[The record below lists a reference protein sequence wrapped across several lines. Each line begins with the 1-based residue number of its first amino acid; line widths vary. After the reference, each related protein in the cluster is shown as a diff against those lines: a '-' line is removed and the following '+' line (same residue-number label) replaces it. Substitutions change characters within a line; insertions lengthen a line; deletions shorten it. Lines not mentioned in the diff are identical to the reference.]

1 MSAWNR
7 VNLKNAP
14 QGMTSSSQSDRALL
28 WVSNNKDDG
37 EGSLRSA
44 IDQGHELVKQGK
56 AIEIAFTGNFRIK
69 PIQEKCKIYRNMPE
83 QNYIPLCG
91 SDSRSLTAE
100 NYDYTNRTNEHQYTI
115 YGGDW
120 LINNRNTKNITID
133 GSSQKSLGWVRPL
146 FGIQYPSKTGKTSL
160 VPDYSIEPTRVDI
173 SRINLVNNE
182 VKGGA
187 IKGSGG
193 SLATGAAVLHW
204 GGHLTWR
211 DSVIQKNK
219 VSGGIGESGAKGGNG
234 WYRHGFKN
242 SSISRPSTIGYPL
255 LGFDGGGAGGSHIYR
270 STILRN
276 AQCLNGR
283 PCDYW
288 QTWGDGGSDK
298 SYSKWDS
305 RRRSAPGDRGEDA
318 GENFNPIGLAGQ
330 GGGGGAGGG
339 VKNVNQFYERSNPN
353 VWGSGFKG
361 GRGGHGSYGA
371 GGGAGGGGGGNAGT
385 NAASGFNWSTART
398 PSWSPAQPGV
408 GGRGGEWATDGTSG
422 GKPSRQN
429 GGNGGRGGDG
439 AALGSFT
446 SFAIDDEKSS
456 LKLNNV
462 DFIDNQADG
471 GANVGRFRDIF
482 SRNIVVENRDVTL
495 SSGGQLQE
503 STTVASATPV
513 SLNVDHSQTDKTQ
526 VYDASGRFKKLES
539 SPYAPKLILA
549 ASYTKIAGADI
560 ALKEF
565 LINPNEDS
573 VVDLR
578 VYHDQLYTH
587 SGEIIGSENLLKAV
601 NQITN
606 YVYKTPTEAEIRG
619 TRGNT
624 QALYRGTQNT
634 GSFTDGV
641 VSSSIKDF
649 GFAVGGLATED
660 GFLSKMIP
668 KSGIT
673 ALGYLGPAAGVLG
686 FVGEV
691 IFTRL
696 EEDRRIEQEL
706 ASKKLIEE
714 KKQQVKDLIP
724 DEISIEPFKLI
735 DEQTIDILRDFKF
748 GRDQIMF
755 PKSIRPV
762 FAEYSPEGSVYIKA
776 SSKGKGVVDNSAK
789 VIAQIN
795 LPDNDNLLIK
805 GTGNSNEKYFN
816 SLLHLLEFGEG
827 ENKESRYVLSKDTDW
842 NYLWTNDSQY
852 KPITGFANDRVI
864 IDRSKGGSGLA
875 NTDPLTISTFSGDDR
890 ILGDSGKNIIIAGSG
905 SDYIAPGLGEDSVI
919 GGLGFDTVDYIV
931 GNDNPVTITALS
943 NSDVWTVAGV
953 NSQLSLDSSLS
964 NVESLRVPGGSS
976 IDLSNAK
983 APTAIMSSVRDVS
996 NDSVSDASASSESET
1011 SSANSSELEGEA
1023 AYLVATRAGGS
1034 FTGSNHNDV
1043 IYIEFSD
1050 SDLSPNSV
1058 QNTTVKGGAG
1068 TNALVINGFARL
1080 IENETDG
1087 KKYFFE
1093 VSQLS
1098 SDPNE
1103 GKIFSI
1109 VKNDEDKIL
1118 SRTLIFDYENIN
1130 NFAIVDILTDSDDS
1144 NRISYTTYEASADVE
1159 AGTDT
1164 DTDTDTGADTGTDTG
1179 SDTGASADV
1188 FDSVEIMPI
1197 GDLEGW
1203 QNPARKGAGLL
1214 DSQLFDSFETLDSFE
1229 TDNNF
1234 GKIKEYEFRTLTDGD
1249 KKSFSGQPRFGDNNL
1264 ISGDRY
1270 GNLLFGTQARD
1281 KIRSRGGGDTIVG
1294 GNGNDVIRAGNGKDM
1309 IDGGKGRNRLF
1320 GGNGADGFH
1329 LRQNGH
1335 QIISDFEIGKD
1346 YFILNGSMDPR
1357 DFEFED
1363 NGRLIIINDKIVAS
1377 IDLR

>member
-7 VNLKNAP
+7 LNLKNAP

-37 EGSLRSA
+37 REGSLRAA
-44 IDQGHELVKQGK
+44 IDQGHKYAKQGK
-56 AIEIAFTGNFRIK
+56 AIEIAFTGNFSIK
-69 PIQEKCKIYRNMPE
+69 PMQKTH
-83 QNYIPLCG
+83 L
-91 SDSRSLTAE
+91 
-100 NYDYTNRTNEHQYTI
+100 HQYTI
-115 YGGDW
+115 NGGDW
-120 LINNRNTKNITID
+120 LINNRATKNITID
-133 GSSQKSLGWVRPL
+133 GSSQKSLGWVRSL
-146 FGIQYPSKTGKTSL
+146 IGINSPEKMAAG
-160 VPDYSIEPTRVDI
+160 IEPTRVDI
-173 SRINLVNNE
+173 TRINLVNNE

-193 SLATGAAVLHW
+193 TLAAGAAVLHW
-204 GGHLTWR
+204 GGHLTWK

-219 VSGGIGESGAKGGNG
+219 VSGGIGKLGAKGGNG
-234 WYRHGFKN
+234 WYRHGYKN
-242 SSISRPSTIGYPL
+242 SSISRQSKGFPL
-255 LGFDGGGAGGSHIYR
+255 LGFDGGSSGGSRDLGYGKAIGINSQPNDIY
-270 STILRN
+270 SF
-276 AQCLNGR
+276 
-283 PCDYW
+283 Y
-288 QTWGDGGSDK
+288 GDGGSDRPAREVG
-298 SYSKWDS
+298 YRDFN
-305 RRRSAPGDRGEDA
+305 GEA
-318 GENFNPIGLAGQ
+318 GAGVEQKTDKYFDYATLYIGSGGQ

-339 VKNVNQFYERSNPN
+339 VKNVNQVYERSNPN
-353 VWGSGFKG
+353 VWGSGGKG
-361 GRGGHGSYGA
+361 GNGGTGFYGA

-429 GGNGGRGGDG
+429 GGTGGRGGDG

-462 DFIDNQADG
+462 NFIDNQADG

-578 VYHDQLYTH
+578 VYHDKLYTH
-587 SGEIIGSENLLKAV
+587 DGEIIGSENLLKAV

-619 TRGNT
+619 TRGNM

-634 GSFTDGV
+634 GSFTNGV

-673 ALGYLGPAAGVLG
+673 ALGYLGPTAGVLG

-724 DEISIEPFKLI
+724 DEISIAPFKLI

-919 GGLGFDTVDYIV
+919 GGLGFDTVDYII
-931 GNDNPVTITALS
+931 GNDNPVTITAVS
-943 NSDVWTVAGV
+943 NSDVWEVTGV
-953 NSQLSLDSSLS
+953 DSWVSLDSSLS

-1011 SSANSSELEGEA
+1011 SSASISELEGEA

-1109 VKNDEDKIL
+1109 VKNDEDEIL

-1179 SDTGASADV
+1179 SDTGASADA

-1214 DSQLFDSFETLDSFE
+1214 DSQLFDSFET
-1229 TDNNF
+1229 DNDF
-1234 GKIKEYEFRTLTDGD
+1234 GKIKEYEFMTLTDGD

-1329 LRQNGH
+1329 LRQNGY

-1346 YFILNGSMDPR
+1346 YFILNGYMDPR